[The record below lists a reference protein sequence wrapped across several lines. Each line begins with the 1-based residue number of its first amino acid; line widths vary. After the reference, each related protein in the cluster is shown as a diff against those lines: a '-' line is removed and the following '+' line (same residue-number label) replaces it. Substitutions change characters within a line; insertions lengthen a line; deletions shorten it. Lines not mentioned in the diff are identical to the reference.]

1 MKHDKLL
8 VSKFPIIL
16 NRKYGSRLTLYSSL
30 RCISLENRLVSL
42 LVSFSLAR
50 DKTKTS
56 DTVAQVALKANTS
69 RTVRRKFYQ
78 HLSNLDNRLAK
89 AKRGNKVRNEV
100 IIEDGKSQSSPES
113 NSKIPPAVGSDVEP
127 QLD

>member
-1 MKHDKLL
+1 
-8 VSKFPIIL
+8 
-16 NRKYGSRLTLYSSL
+16 
-30 RCISLENRLVSL
+30 
-42 LVSFSLAR
+42 
-50 DKTKTS
+50 
-56 DTVAQVALKANTS
+56 VAQVALKANTS

-127 QLD
+127 